1 MQSNFLTNVT
11 ISLFDCWEKLF
22 ILMNIWW
29 LGKHQMN
36 DGEFMIDE
44 WMYVWMMNVWLMN
57 EECMNG
63 GEFINY

>member
-1 MQSNFLTNVT
+1 
-11 ISLFDCWEKLF
+11 
-22 ILMNIWW
+22 
-29 LGKHQMN
+29 
-36 DGEFMIDE
+36 MIDE